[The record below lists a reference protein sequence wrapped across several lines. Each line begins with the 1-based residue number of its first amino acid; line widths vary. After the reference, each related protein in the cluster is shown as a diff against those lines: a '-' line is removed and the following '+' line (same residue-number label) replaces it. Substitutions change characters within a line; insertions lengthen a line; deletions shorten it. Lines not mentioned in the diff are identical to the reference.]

1 MARLAI
7 IDHAAHT
14 LFIEDVTDEQLAKYN
29 GEEEAYI
36 KDNYTF
42 EGDWTWEYVT
52 DIEYIPSDDD
62 KLPMELE
69 PTEWL

>member
-14 LFIEDVTDEQLAKYN
+14 LFIEDVTDEQLEKYN

-42 EGDWTWEYVT
+42 EGDWSWEYVT
-52 DIEYIPSDDD
+52 DIEYIPADDD

>member
-1 MARLAI
+1 MARLVI
-7 IDHAAHT
+7 NDHAAHT

-52 DIEYIPSDDD
+52 DIEYIPADDD

>member
-1 MARLAI
+1 MKRLAI
-7 IDHAAHT
+7 FDHVAHT

-29 GEEEAYI
+29 GKEEDYI

-42 EGDWTWEYVT
+42 EGDWSWEYVT